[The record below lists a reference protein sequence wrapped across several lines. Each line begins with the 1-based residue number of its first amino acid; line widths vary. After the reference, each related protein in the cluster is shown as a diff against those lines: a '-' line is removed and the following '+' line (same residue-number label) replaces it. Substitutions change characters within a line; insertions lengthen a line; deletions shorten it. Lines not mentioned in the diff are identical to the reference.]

1 MSGLADADFPICTG
15 ETTAVWE
22 RREPKGRLLVVE
34 TRGKTN

>member
-22 RREPKGRLLVVE
+22 SLEWRRWLLVVE
-34 TRGKTN
+34 TRGETN